1 MVEFVTIFTYFSVSK
16 RGKSAVDILLI
27 SCHAGYLLYSYI
39 YMTLIQIKR

>member
-1 MVEFVTIFTYFSVSK
+1 MVEFVTILHISEFQKEENLLY
-16 RGKSAVDILLI
+16 ILLI